1 MVNVEIDQKS
11 GFCFGVVKAISK
23 AEEELAK
30 GTPIYCLG
38 DIVHN
43 GQEVKRLADLG
54 LITITQEEFKKLRN
68 VKVMFRAHGEPPS
81 TYETAKQ
88 NNIELIDASC
98 PVVLRLQKRI
108 KTAYEVKGEEKNV
121 DPNKQIVIYGKIGH
135 AEVIGLLGQ
144 VDENAIVIES
154 EADLQKV
161 DFTKDIKLFSQTTK
175 SLDGFNKLVKTMSE
189 RMAPNA
195 VFEYTD
201 TICRQVA
208 NRMPNIATFAEKND
222 IVLFVSGKKS
232 SNGKV
237 LFEHSKSI
245 NPNTYFIS
253 EPNEL
258 DELKLDLTKKIGICG
273 ATSTP
278 SWLMEAVADRIRH
291 LENN

>member
-1 MVNVEIDQKS
+1 MANVEIDQKS
-11 GFCFGVVKAISK
+11 GFCFGVVRAISK

-30 GTPIYCLG
+30 GDKIYCLG

-43 GQEVKRLADLG
+43 GQEVQRLANLG
-54 LITITQEEFKKLRN
+54 LITITHEEFRKLKDA
-68 VKVMFRAHGEPPS
+68 KVMFRAHGEPPS
-81 TYETAKQ
+81 TYKIAKE

-98 PVVLRLQKRI
+98 PVVLKLQDRI
-108 KTAYEVKGEEKNV
+108 KKSYETDENK
-121 DPNKQIVIYGKIGH
+121 DKQIVIYGKVGH

-154 EADLQKV
+154 ENDLYKV
-161 DFTKDIKLFSQTTK
+161 DFTKNTRLFSQTTK
-175 SLDGFNKLVKTMSE
+175 PLDGFNKLVKTMSD

-195 VFEYTD
+195 VFEYSD

-208 NRMPNIATFAEKND
+208 NRMPNIANFAEKND

-237 LFEHSKSI
+237 LYEYSKSI
-245 NPNTYFIS
+245 NPNTYFIT
-253 EPNEL
+253 EPEEVENLEL
-258 DELKLDLTKKIGICG
+258 DFSKKIGICG

-278 SWLMEAVADRIRH
+278 RWLMEAVSDKINE
-291 LENN
+291 LEKSKVN

>member
-1 MVNVEIDQKS
+1 MADIEIDKNS
-11 GFCFGVVKAISK
+11 GFCFGVVNAINK

-30 GTPIYCLG
+30 GEPLYCLG

-54 LITITQEEFKKLRN
+54 LITITHEEFKTLHG

-81 TYETAKQ
+81 TYKIAQK

-98 PVVLRLQKRI
+98 PVVLKLQSRI
-108 KTAYEVKGEEKNV
+108 KKSYEESEDKNR
-121 DPNKQIVIYGKIGH
+121 QIVIYGKVGH

-154 EADLQKV
+154 EADLYKL
-161 DFTKDIKLFSQTTK
+161 DFTKNIRLFSQTTK
-175 SLDGFNKLVKTMSE
+175 PLEGFYNLVETISGK
-189 RMAPNA
+189 MAPGA
-195 VFEYTD
+195 SFEYSD

-208 NRMPNIATFAEKND
+208 NRMPNIANFAKEKD

-232 SNGKV
+232 SNGKA
-237 LFEHSKSI
+237 LYEHSKSV
-245 NPNTYFIS
+245 NRQTYFIT
-253 EPNEL
+253 EPNEIEDLNL
-258 DELKLDLTKKIGICG
+258 DFSKKIGICG

-278 SWLMEAVADRIRH
+278 RWLMDAVAEKINE
-291 LENN
+291 LERKLK

>member
-54 LITITQEEFKKLRN
+54 LITITHEEFKKLRN

-121 DPNKQIVIYGKIGH
+121 DPNKQIVIYGKVGH
-135 AEVIGLLGQ
+135 AEIIGLLGQ
-144 VDENAIVIES
+144 VNENAIVIES

-253 EPNEL
+253 EPNEV

>member
-108 KTAYEVKGEEKNV
+108 KTAFEVKGEEKNV

-253 EPNEL
+253 EPNEV
-258 DELKLDLTKKIGICG
+258 DELKLDLSKKIGICG

>member
-43 GQEVKRLADLG
+43 GQEVQRLADLG
-54 LITITQEEFKKLRN
+54 LITITHEEFKKLRN

-154 EADLQKV
+154 EADLHKV

-253 EPNEL
+253 EPNEV

-278 SWLMEAVADRIRH
+278 SWLMEAVAERIRH

>member
-54 LITITQEEFKKLRN
+54 LITITHEEFKKLRN

-108 KTAYEVKGEEKNV
+108 KTAFEVKGEEKNV

-154 EADLQKV
+154 EADLHKV

-253 EPNEL
+253 EPNEV

>member
-54 LITITQEEFKKLRN
+54 LITITHEEFKKLRN

-253 EPNEL
+253 EPNEV

>member
-54 LITITQEEFKKLRN
+54 LITITHEEFKKLRN

-108 KTAYEVKGEEKNV
+108 KTAYEVKVK
-121 DPNKQIVIYGKIGH
+121 KKTSI
-135 AEVIGLLGQ
+135 
-144 VDENAIVIES
+144 
-154 EADLQKV
+154 
-161 DFTKDIKLFSQTTK
+161 QT
-175 SLDGFNKLVKTMSE
+175 
-189 RMAPNA
+189 
-195 VFEYTD
+195 
-201 TICRQVA
+201 
-208 NRMPNIATFAEKND
+208 NR
-222 IVLFVSGKKS
+222 L
-232 SNGKV
+232 
-237 LFEHSKSI
+237 
-245 NPNTYFIS
+245 
-253 EPNEL
+253 
-258 DELKLDLTKKIGICG
+258 
-273 ATSTP
+273 
-278 SWLMEAVADRIRH
+278 
-291 LENN
+291 

>member
-54 LITITQEEFKKLRN
+54 LITITHEEFKKLRN

-154 EADLQKV
+154 EADLHKV

-278 SWLMEAVADRIRH
+278 SWLMEAVAERIRH